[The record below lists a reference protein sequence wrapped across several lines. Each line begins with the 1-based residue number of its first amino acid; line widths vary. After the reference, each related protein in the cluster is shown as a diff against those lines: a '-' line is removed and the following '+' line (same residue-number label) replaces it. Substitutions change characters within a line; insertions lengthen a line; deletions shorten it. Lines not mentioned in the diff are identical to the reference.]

1 MIPNMP
7 VQPKDVNVGNVMTGL
22 LGLVLSALLLGNA
35 PPPRFV
41 PGEVLVK
48 FVPGTE
54 GSAAVIRASRTSPPD
69 FGVLAPVIQRFQ
81 AATGVP
87 LKAKQVTGG
96 QWILVSVD
104 GERLTDELVTRLRG
118 RANVAEVRPTPDPS
132 GGTRDAS
139 RSRGIVV
146 RFSAGS
152 AEAEAITQKWSR
164 GDDTPVSQLVRAL
177 EKDVGLSLKG
187 EATAD
192 TTLLLHVD
200 LGMLTLKLSEHLK
213 ALADIESAQPNY
225 ILRIQ

>member
-7 VQPKDVNVGNVMTGL
+7 DQPKDVNVGNIMTGL

-104 GERLTDELVTRLRG
+104 GEKLTDELVTRLRG

-177 EKDVGLSLKG
+177 EKDVGLSLRG

-200 LGMLTLKLSEHLK
+200 LGMLTLKLSEQLK
-213 ALADIESAQPNY
+213 VLADIESAQPNY

>member
-7 VQPKDVNVGNVMTGL
+7 VQPKDVNVGNIMTGL

-177 EKDVGLSLKG
+177 EKDVGLSLRG

-200 LGMLTLKLSEHLK
+200 LGMLTLKLSEQLK

>member
-1 MIPNMP
+1 
-7 VQPKDVNVGNVMTGL
+7 MTGL

-54 GSAAVIRASRTSPPD
+54 GSAAVIRASRVTPPD
-69 FGVLAPVIQRFQ
+69 LGVLAPVIQRLQ
-81 AATGVP
+81 AATAVP

-177 EKDVGLSLKG
+177 EKDVGLALKG

-200 LGMLTLKLSEHLK
+200 LGMLTLKLSEQLK

>member
-1 MIPNMP
+1 MRIQLTD
-7 VQPKDVNVGNVMTGL
+7 VQAGNVLTGL
-22 LGLVLSALLLGNA
+22 LILALSALLLGNA

-48 FVPGTE
+48 FVSGTE
-54 GSAAVIRASRTSPPD
+54 GSATVTRASRTSPPD
-69 FGVLAPVIQRFQ
+69 LGVLAPVIQRFQ
-81 AATGVP
+81 SATGVP

-104 GERLTDELVTRLRG
+104 EQKLSDELVTRLRG
-118 RANVAEVRPTPDPS
+118 RANAVEVRLTPDPS
-132 GGTRDAS
+132 DGAREAS
-139 RSRGIVV
+139 RSKGIVV

-152 AEAEAITQKWSR
+152 AEAEAIAQKRSGA
-164 GDDTPVSQLVRAL
+164 GDAPFSALVRAL
-177 EKDVGLSLKG
+177 ENDVGLPLKG

-200 LGMLTLKLSEHLK
+200 FRTLTLKLSDQLK

>member
-1 MIPNMP
+1 MGRNMRIQLTD
-7 VQPKDVNVGNVMTGL
+7 VQAGNVMTGL
-22 LGLVLSALLLGNA
+22 LILALSALLLGNA

-48 FVPGTE
+48 FVSGTE
-54 GSAAVIRASRTSPPD
+54 GSAAVTRASRTSPPD
-69 FGVLAPVIQRFQ
+69 LGVLAPVIQRFQ
-81 AATGVP
+81 TATGVP

-104 GERLTDELVTRLRG
+104 GERLSDELVTRLRG
-118 RANVAEVRPTPDPS
+118 RANVAEVRLTPDPAD
-132 GGTRDAS
+132 GTRDAS
-139 RSRGIVV
+139 KPRGIVV

-152 AEAEAITQKWSR
+152 AEAEAIARKRS
-164 GDDTPVSQLVRAL
+164 GADDAPFSALVRAL

-200 LGMLTLKLSEHLK
+200 LGTLTLKLSDQLK

>member
-1 MIPNMP
+1 MIPNTP
-7 VQPKDVNVGNVMTGL
+7 VQPKDVNVGNIMTGL

-54 GSAAVIRASRTSPPD
+54 GSAAVARASRTSPPD

-177 EKDVGLSLKG
+177 EKDVGLSLRG

-200 LGMLTLKLSEHLK
+200 LGMLTLKLSEQLK

>member
-1 MIPNMP
+1 
-7 VQPKDVNVGNVMTGL
+7 MTGL

-35 PPPRFV
+35 PPSRFV

-54 GSAAVIRASRTSPPD
+54 GSAAVIRASRVTPPD
-69 FGVLAPVIQRFQ
+69 LGVLAPVIQRFQ

-104 GERLTDELVTRLRG
+104 GEKLTDELVTRLRG
-118 RANVAEVRPTPDPS
+118 RANVADVRLSPDPS

-139 RSRGIVV
+139 GSRGIVV

-152 AEAEAITQKWSR
+152 AEAEAIAQKRSG
-164 GDDTPVSQLVRAL
+164 GDDTPFSALVRAL
-177 EKDVGLSLKG
+177 EQDIGISLKG

-200 LGMLTLKLSEHLK
+200 LRTLTMKLSEQLK

>member
-1 MIPNMP
+1 MIPNTP
-7 VQPKDVNVGNVMTGL
+7 VQPKDVNVGNIMTGL

-54 GSAAVIRASRTSPPD
+54 GSAAVARASRTSPPD

-104 GERLTDELVTRLRG
+104 GERLTDELVTRLQG

-177 EKDVGLSLKG
+177 EKDVGLSLRG

-200 LGMLTLKLSEHLK
+200 LGMLTLKLSEQLK

>member
-7 VQPKDVNVGNVMTGL
+7 IQARNVNAGNVMTGL
-22 LGLVLSALLLGNA
+22 LILLLSALLVGNA

-48 FVPGTE
+48 FVSGTD
-54 GSAAVIRASRTSPPD
+54 GSAAVARASRTSPPD
-69 FGVLAPVIQRFQ
+69 LGVLAPVIQRLQ

-87 LKAKQVTGG
+87 FKAKQVTGG

-118 RANVAEVRPTPDPS
+118 RANVAEVRLTPDPS
-132 GGTRDAS
+132 DGTRDAS
-139 RSRGIVV
+139 RPRGIVV
-146 RFSAGS
+146 RFSAGG
-152 AEAEAITQKWSR
+152 AEAEAIAQKRSG
-164 GDDTPVSQLVRAL
+164 GDDAPFSALVRAL
-177 EKDVGLSLKG
+177 EKDVRLPLRGD
-187 EATAD
+187 ATAD

-200 LGMLTLKLSEHLK
+200 LRTLTLNLSDQLK
-213 ALADIESAQPNY
+213 AVADIEAAQPNY

>member
-1 MIPNMP
+1 
-7 VQPKDVNVGNVMTGL
+7 MTGL

-54 GSAAVIRASRTSPPD
+54 GSAAVARASRTSPPD

-177 EKDVGLSLKG
+177 EKDVGLSLRG

-200 LGMLTLKLSEHLK
+200 LGMLTLKLSEQLK

>member
-1 MIPNMP
+1 M
-7 VQPKDVNVGNVMTGL
+7 
-22 LGLVLSALLLGNA
+22 
-35 PPPRFV
+35 RR
-41 PGEVLVK
+41 
-48 FVPGTE
+48 E
-54 GSAAVIRASRTSPPD
+54 GSALGR
-69 FGVLAPVIQRFQ
+69 
-81 AATGVP
+81 P
-87 LKAKQVTGG
+87 L
-96 QWILVSVD
+96 IL
-104 GERLTDELVTRLRG
+104 R
-118 RANVAEVRPTPDPS
+118 

-152 AEAEAITQKWSR
+152 TEAEAIAQKWSG

-200 LGMLTLKLSEHLK
+200 LGMLTLKLSEQLK

>member
-1 MIPNMP
+1 MP
-7 VQPKDVNVGNVMTGL
+7 VQPRDVNAGQVTSGL
-22 LGLVLSALLLGNA
+22 LGLVLSALLLGNG

-54 GSAAVIRASRTSPPD
+54 GSAAVIRASRTRPPD
-69 FGVLAPVIQRFQ
+69 LGVLAPVIQRFQ

-96 QWILVSVD
+96 QWILVAVD
-104 GERLTDELVTRLRG
+104 GEKLTDELVTRLQG
-118 RANVAEVRPTPDPS
+118 RANVAEVRLSPDPS
-132 GGTRDAS
+132 GGTRDAPG
-139 RSRGIVV
+139 SRGIVV

-152 AEAEAITQKWSR
+152 VEAEAVAQKRSG
-164 GDDTPVSQLVRAL
+164 GDDTPFSALVRAL

-200 LGMLTLKLSEHLK
+200 LRTLTLKLSEQLK

>member
-54 GSAAVIRASRTSPPD
+54 GSAAVARASRTSPPD

-177 EKDVGLSLKG
+177 EKDVGLALKG
-187 EATAD
+187 EVTAD

>member
-1 MIPNMP
+1 MMPNMRIHP
-7 VQPKDVNVGNVMTGL
+7 EDVNAGNVMTGL
-22 LGLVLSALLLGNA
+22 LILVLSALLLGNA

-48 FVPGTE
+48 FVSGTD
-54 GSAAVIRASRTSPPD
+54 GSAAVTRASRTSPPD
-69 FGVLAPVIQRFQ
+69 LGVLAPVIQRLQ
-81 AATGVP
+81 AATAVP

-104 GERLTDELVTRLRG
+104 GERLSDELVTRLRG
-118 RANVAEVRPTPDPS
+118 RANVAEVRLTPDPS
-132 GGTRDAS
+132 DGTRNAS
-139 RSRGIVV
+139 KPKGIVV
-146 RFSAGS
+146 RFLAGS
-152 AEAEAITQKWSR
+152 FEAEAIAQKRS
-164 GDDTPVSQLVRAL
+164 GADDAPFSALVRAL
-177 EKDVGLSLKG
+177 EKDTGLSLKG

-200 LGMLTLKLSEHLK
+200 LGTLTLKLSDQLK

>member
-1 MIPNMP
+1 MP
-7 VQPKDVNVGNVMTGL
+7 VRPKDVNAGNVMTGL
-22 LGLVLSALLLGNA
+22 LILVLSALLLGNA

-48 FVPGTE
+48 FVSGTD
-54 GSAAVIRASRTSPPD
+54 GSAAVTRASRTSPPD
-69 FGVLAPVIQRFQ
+69 LGVLAPVIQRLQ
-81 AATGVP
+81 AATAVP

-177 EKDVGLSLKG
+177 EKDVGLSLRG

-200 LGMLTLKLSEHLK
+200 LGMLTLKLSEQLK

>member
-7 VQPKDVNVGNVMTGL
+7 VQPKDVNVGNIMTGL

-54 GSAAVIRASRTSPPD
+54 GSAAVARASRTSPPD

-177 EKDVGLSLKG
+177 EKDVGLSLRG

-200 LGMLTLKLSEHLK
+200 LGMLTLKLSEQLK

>member
-1 MIPNMP
+1 
-7 VQPKDVNVGNVMTGL
+7 MTGF
-22 LGLVLSALLLGNA
+22 LGLVLSTLLLGNA

-54 GSAAVIRASRTSPPD
+54 GSAAVDRASRTSPPD
-69 FGVLAPVIQRFQ
+69 LGVLTPVVQRLQ

-104 GERLTDELVTRLRG
+104 GDKLTDELVTRLRG
-118 RANVAEVRPTPDPS
+118 RANVAEVQPGPDPS

-139 RSRGIVV
+139 RSKGIVV

-152 AEAEAITQKWSR
+152 AEAEAIAEKR
-164 GDDTPVSQLVRAL
+164 RGGDDAAFSALIRAL
-177 EKDVGLSLKG
+177 EKDVGLSLRG

-192 TTLLLHVD
+192 ATVLLHAD
-200 LGMLTLKLSEHLK
+200 LGTLTLKLSEQLK

-225 ILRIQ
+225 ILRIR

>member
-1 MIPNMP
+1 MIPNTP
-7 VQPKDVNVGNVMTGL
+7 VQPKDVNVGNIMTGL

-54 GSAAVIRASRTSPPD
+54 GSAAVARASRTSPPD
-69 FGVLAPVIQRFQ
+69 FGVLAPVIQRFR

-177 EKDVGLSLKG
+177 EKDVGLSLRG

-200 LGMLTLKLSEHLK
+200 LGMLTLKLSEQLK

>member
-1 MIPNMP
+1 MA
-7 VQPKDVNVGNVMTGL
+7 GFLGL
-22 LGLVLSALLLGNA
+22 LLSALLLGNA

-54 GSAAVIRASRTSPPD
+54 GSAAVARASRTTPTD
-69 FGVLAPVIQRFQ
+69 LGVLAPVMQRFQ
-81 AATGVP
+81 AATAVP
-87 LKAKQVTGG
+87 LRAKQVTGG
-96 QWILVSVD
+96 QWILISVD
-104 GERLTDELVTRLRG
+104 GERLTDELVTRLRA
-118 RANVAEVRPTPDPS
+118 RANVVEAQPTPDPS
-132 GGTRDAS
+132 GGTLDPS

-152 AEAEAITQKWSR
+152 TEAEAIARKWSG
-164 GDDTPVSQLVRAL
+164 GDDTPFSALVRTL

-187 EATAD
+187 EAIAD
-192 TTLLLHVD
+192 TTVLLHVD
-200 LGMLTLKLSEHLK
+200 LRMLTLKLSEQLK

>member
-7 VQPKDVNVGNVMTGL
+7 DQPKDVNVGNIMTGL

-104 GERLTDELVTRLRG
+104 GEKLTDELVTRLRG

-139 RSRGIVV
+139 KSRGIVV

-152 AEAEAITQKWSR
+152 TEAEAITQKWSR

-177 EKDVGLSLKG
+177 EKDVGLSLRG

-200 LGMLTLKLSEHLK
+200 LGMLTLKLSEQLK
-213 ALADIESAQPNY
+213 VLADIESAQPNY